1 VVDPWL
7 VSPVPAAPW
16 VEQLLVLLAERDAA
30 LAARDALIAE
40 LAARVAELEARLGK
54 NSQNSS
60 KPPSSDAFVKP
71 PPRSLR
77 RASGRKPGKQ
87 PGDPGFRLVQRPD
100 PDEVRVHAPEVC
112 RECGDSLKDAA
123 VVGHERRQV
132 FDLPPIELTVIE
144 HQAERRECGCGTV
157 TTAAFPVQ
165 ATAPT
170 CYGPGVAA
178 LGAYLLARQHL
189 PVERAA
195 ECLADCFGAPVS
207 TGYLASLLPTAA
219 SRLEGFKAL
228 LQKELTQAEVAHFDE
243 TGGRVKGKLWWIHVA
258 CTDRYT
264 LYHLD
269 PRRGKTAMDAA
280 GVLPAFTG
288 VAVHDGL
295 AAYRQYTGAE
305 HGLCNVHHLRELAGI
320 GELTGQSWPAELAEL
335 LVEINLAVEVVR
347 ANGGTA
353 LPARRLAGYRRR
365 YGALVTTGK
374 ALNPPPPRTGKRGRP
389 ALGPAGSLLARLHTH
404 REDVLR
410 FATDLRVSF
419 TNNQA
424 ERDVRMVKLQ
434 QKISGGWRAQT
445 GAESFLAVRSY
456 LSTARKHGQQAMD
469 VLRSLFTDGAWL
481 PATTGP

>member
-1 VVDPWL
+1 
-7 VSPVPAAPW
+7 
-16 VEQLLVLLAERDAA
+16 
-30 LAARDALIAE
+30 
-40 LAARVAELEARLGK
+40 
-54 NSQNSS
+54 
-60 KPPSSDAFVKP
+60 
-71 PPRSLR
+71 
-77 RASGRKPGKQ
+77 
-87 PGDPGFRLVQRPD
+87 
-100 PDEVRVHAPEVC
+100 
-112 RECGDSLKDAA
+112 
-123 VVGHERRQV
+123 VVGQESRQV
-132 FDLPPIELTVIE
+132 FDLPPIELVVIE
-144 HQAERRECGCGTV
+144 HQAERRECGCGVV
-157 TTAAFPVQ
+157 TTATFPAE

-207 TGYLASLLPTAA
+207 TGYLAGLLPGAA
-219 SRLEGFKAL
+219 ARLEAFLAL
-228 LQKELTQAEVAHFDE
+228 VRKELTQAEVAHFDE

-280 GVLPAFTG
+280 GVLPSFTG

-295 AAYRQYTGAE
+295 AAYRQYTAAE

-320 GELTGQSWPAELAEL
+320 GELTGQSWPSELAEL
-335 LVEINLAVEVVR
+335 LVEIALAVEVAR
-347 ANGGTA
+347 ANGATA
-353 LPARRLAGYRRR
+353 LPTRRLAGYRRR
-365 YGALVTTGK
+365 YDTLVTAGK
-374 ALNPPPPRTGKRGRP
+374 ELNPPPPRTGKRGRP

-419 TNNQA
+419 TNNEA

-434 QKISGGWRAQT
+434 QKISGGWRSQT

-456 LSTARKHGQQAMD
+456 LSTAREHGQQAMD
-469 VLRSLFTDGAWL
+469 VLRSLFTEGAWL
-481 PATTGP
+481 PATAGP

>member
-1 VVDPWL
+1 M
-7 VSPVPAAPW
+7 
-16 VEQLLVLLAERDAA
+16 
-30 LAARDALIAE
+30 I
-40 LAARVAELEARLGK
+40 
-54 NSQNSS
+54 
-60 KPPSSDAFVKP
+60 
-71 PPRSLR
+71 
-77 RASGRKPGKQ
+77 GR
-87 PGDPGFRLVQRPD
+87 
-100 PDEVRVHAPEVC
+100 
-112 RECGDSLKDAA
+112 
-123 VVGHERRQV
+123 ERRQV

-144 HQAERRECGCGTV
+144 HQAERRACGCGVV
-157 TTAAFPVQ
+157 TTATFPVQ

-207 TGYLASLLPTAA
+207 TGYLASLLPAA
-219 SRLEGFKAL
+219 AGRLEGFLAL
-228 LQKELTQAEVAHFDE
+228 VGKELTQAEVAHFDE

-269 PRRGKTAMDAA
+269 TRRGKTAMDAA
-280 GVLPAFTG
+280 GVLPSFTG

-295 AAYRQYTGAE
+295 AAYRQYTAADHALCGA
-305 HGLCNVHHLRELAGI
+305 HHLRELAGI
-320 GELTGQSWPAELAEL
+320 AQLTGQQWPSELAEL
-335 LVEINLAVEVVR
+335 LVEMNLAVGVVR

-353 LPARRLAGYRRR
+353 LPAKSLAGYRRR
-365 YGALVTTGK
+365 YDALIVAGK
-374 ALNPPPPRTGKRGRP
+374 ELNPPPPRTGKPGRP

-424 ERDVRMVKLQ
+424 EADVRMVKLQ
-434 QKISGGWRAQT
+434 QKISGGWRSQT

-469 VLRSLFTDGAWL
+469 VLRSLFTDRGLATRHRRPITSRQRTGYGSSTL
-481 PATTGP
+481 LSTEAIAPASSTISPIFTKQPAAVDIAAATVSRHTRRSASDNGSRTNSCAPNAAASSPLNITNANPTDGRSGSSTVVTARN